1 MKKPWLIVGLTA
13 MLISSATALRAADF
27 TVAPFTYSAVGLGD
41 FTPGRGPQALARWER
56 VSGDWQLY
64 LAKNV
69 PTSEIAPAGA
79 QLNGVKGIST
89 TDLSL
94 GFIVKEGHFGAG
106 APRFN
111 IRLASGGLPIFLGCI
126 YAPEV
131 NGVRTFQAGLIY
143 GGQTVP
149 TEDVIESISII
160 FDEGTDQGE
169 GFVRLDDIFVDS
181 DLVSDTIGAAK
192 DNRRR

>member
-1 MKKPWLIVGLTA
+1 M
-13 MLISSATALRAADF
+13 
-27 TVAPFTYSAVGLGD
+27 
-41 FTPGRGPQALARWER
+41 
-56 VSGDWQLY
+56 
-64 LAKNV
+64 
-69 PTSEIAPAGA
+69 
-79 QLNGVKGIST
+79 
-89 TDLSL
+89 
-94 GFIVKEGHFGAG
+94 
-106 APRFN
+106 
-111 IRLASGGLPIFLGCI
+111 
-126 YAPEV
+126 

-181 DLVSDTIGAAK
+181 DLVSDTVGAAK

>member
-1 MKKPWLIVGLTA
+1 MKKPWMIVGLTA

-27 TVAPFTYSAVGLGD
+27 TVAPFTYSAVGLGE

-69 PTSEIAPAGA
+69 PTSEIAAAGA

-89 TDLSL
+89 ANLRL
-94 GFIVKEGHFGAG
+94 GFTVEEGHCGAG

-111 IRLASGGLPIFLGCI
+111 IRLASGGLPIFLGCT
-126 YAPEV
+126 YAVPDG
-131 NGVRTFQAGLIY
+131 NGVRTFEASVNY
-143 GGQTVP
+143 GGQIVP
-149 TEDVIESISII
+149 PDDVIESISIL

-169 GFVRLDDIFVDS
+169 GFV
-181 DLVSDTIGAAK
+181 
-192 DNRRR
+192 